1 MHFTQRTLSA
11 LATVVVTASLA
22 IAPALVQSASAAPS
36 RAAVT
41 QECADAQT
49 AHALARSDQS
59 RAHRKVVKA
68 KKAVRKAKHTHRPA
82 KVRKAKRHLKAAKR
96 RYAARTHNER
106 VQAARMGYAC
116 SAPNSSAR
124 AAGTGMKMDLL
135 AIATGQ
141 GGKLLDPSQLNA
153 VLEGIL
159 PTVTT
164 VPGALSAGQL
174 SALLSGFNSGT
185 PSLDDLTVL
194 LGGQFTPDQLQ
205 SLLGG
210 SPDPS
215 LVLALTSNIV
225 SELSGLTSGA
235 VPVPSGLDTTALEG
249 IVTTVTGL
257 LSPITT
263 TVSSTTSTTTTSGST
278 LLCVLGV
285 CL

>member
-1 MHFTQRTLSA
+1 MHLTQRTLSA
-11 LATVVVTASLA
+11 LATAVVTASLA

-36 RAAVT
+36 RAAVS
-41 QECADAQT
+41 QQCADAQT
-49 AHALARSDQS
+49 AHALAKSGQT

-68 KKAVRKAKHTHRPA
+68 KKALRKAKHTHSRA
-82 KVRKAKRHLKAAKR
+82 KIRKAKRHLKVAKK

-106 VQAARMGYAC
+106 VQAARVGYAC
-116 SAPNSSAR
+116 AAPNSSAR

-141 GGKLLDPSQLNA
+141 GGKLLDAGQLGS
-153 VLEGIL
+153 LLDGIL
-159 PTVTT
+159 S
-164 VPGALSAGQL
+164 GSSSGLSAGQL

-194 LGGQFTPDQLQ
+194 FGSTFTPAQLQ
-205 SLLGG
+205 SLLSG

-215 LVLALTSNIV
+215 LVLALTSDIV
-225 SELSGLTSGA
+225 SELSGLSG
-235 VPVPSGLDTTALEG
+235 VPVPGTLDTTALED

-263 TVSSTTSTTTTSGST
+263 TVTSTTGGSGGT
-278 LLCVLGV
+278 LLCVLGI
-285 CL
+285 CI